1 MSRNINNN
9 LAPFAIVLVL
19 GLTACASSSKQETA
33 QPNATE
39 SSIVGNIP
47 AAHPLAKVKISMSQN
62 HVHEILGQPT
72 DSKNYQTGKA
82 FIPFYF
88 GSDMMRLEELYK
100 GIGRITFT
108 GVGIGGVNFKVF
120 RIIYDPAET
129 GFADK

>member
-1 MSRNINNN
+1 MKKAVLI
-9 LAPFAIVLVL
+9 LAIMTAA

-33 QPNATE
+33 QENATE

-47 AAHPLAKVKISMSQN
+47 ATHPLAQVKIGMSQS
-62 HVHEILGQPT
+62 HVHDILGQPT
-72 DSKNYQTGKA
+72 DSNNYQTGKM

-88 GSDMMRLEELYK
+88 GNDIMRLEEHYK

-120 RIIYDPAET
+120 RIVYDPTEV
-129 GFADK
+129 GFVDK